1 VEFFSI
7 GVGKMQPSQG
17 KTGARRQ
24 ALAALNLLSVSELR
38 HYAQYL
44 NSPAPTLPWQITAEK

>member
-1 VEFFSI
+1 
-7 GVGKMQPSQG
+7 MQPAQG

-24 ALAALNLLSVSELR
+24 ALAALNFLSVSELR

-44 NSPAPTLPWQITAEK
+44 NSPAPALPWQTTAEK